1 MLLRSGLQVGE
12 IDKAESSSMDT
23 SSTRAEPGSPNHTN
37 SFSTTNST
45 SPLPLPPPPE
55 ASPSGS
61 GQPQPQAEELG
72 QPFHQ
77 AIPRPHGDFIL
88 YPAADEEE
96 YADSPVSQEQVP
108 VQHSPRQ
115 RPQLTSSSSH
125 PTTAGASVQYNGSTP
140 PVLQQNGNRNG
151 TSSRPPP
158 PQPLQTPRPIE
169 GHAPLQTTAHQPSS
183 EADSIQQWQG
193 EGPWSPGGRAP
204 GAAVP
209 RVYPPHRSYPDKIEE
224 ELDELEKEATDT
236 YSDEDE
242 KKGQNKGKGKMKRGR
257 KRRRHPSRSPA
268 TDGRDKRPRGGGD
281 NGDGVVV

>member
-1 MLLRSGLQVGE
+1 
-12 IDKAESSSMDT
+12 MDT
-23 SSTRAEPGSPNHTN
+23 SSTRAEPGSPQNTN

-45 SPLPLPPPPE
+45 SPLPPPPPPE
-55 ASPSGS
+55 AGPSGS
-61 GQPQPQAEELG
+61 GQPQLQPQAEEPG

-96 YADSPVSQEQVP
+96 YADSQASQEQVP

-115 RPQLTSSSSH
+115 RPQPTSSSSH
-125 PTTAGASVQYNGSTP
+125 PTTTGASAQYNGRTSP
-140 PVLQQNGNRNG
+140 ILQQNGNRNA

-158 PQPLQTPRPIE
+158 PQPLQTPHPIQS
-169 GHAPLQTTAHQPSS
+169 HAPLQTTAHQPSS
-183 EADSIQQWQG
+183 EAASIQQWQG
-193 EGPWSPGGRAP
+193 EGPWSPGGRAY

-209 RVYPPHRSYPDKIEE
+209 RVYPPDRSYPDKIEE

-236 YSDEDE
+236 HSDGDGKE
-242 KKGQNKGKGKMKRGR
+242 GQNKGKAKMRRGR
-257 KRRRHPSRSPA
+257 KRRGHPSRSPA

-281 NGDGVVV
+281 NGDGVIV